1 MKIYLAILAILLASC
16 GPAAKLRRA
25 ERLITKAELHGAHW
39 RSDTIWKTTD
49 HFIPVVKRDT
59 VVLNAPGDTITIT
72 KERLQV
78 KIRIRRDSI
87 YVAGACLPDTI
98 MIRVP
103 VSITKTIEAK
113 QGIPW
118 WVWLM
123 VAAGFVLGM
132 WISSRFFKRA

>member
-1 MKIYLAILAILLASC
+1 MKIYLAILALLLASC

-25 ERLITKAELHGAHW
+25 ERLIAKAELQGAHW
-39 RSDTIWKTTD
+39 RSDTVWKTTD

-59 VVLNAPGDTITIT
+59 MILNTPGDTITIT

-98 MIRVP
+98 RIRVP
-103 VSITKTIEAK
+103 VSVTKTIEAK
-113 QGIPW
+113 QGLPW
-118 WVWLM
+118 WYWLI
-123 VAAGFVLGM
+123 VALCFIGGTWMGVKLN
-132 WISSRFFKRA
+132 RQ